1 MNIKEFSD
9 GFDTLLNS
17 FGVLPNIVLD
27 EYEKSVFLTNA
38 QEELIIELYNGKN
51 SFGDSFER
59 TEEVRRYISELV
71 KTYETNEKLIDY
83 LGISRNS
90 IFFKIPEDVWF
101 ITYESAILQDDRLGC
116 SNGGEVLVVPVAQD
130 DFYKVQENPF
140 RGSNKRRALRL
151 DIKGNVIELVSEY
164 NVDKYLIRYIARP
177 NPIILVN
184 LPDGLSINGVSAETE
199 CELNPVIHRVILERA
214 VRLAIAS
221 RTQLAGN
228 KE

>member
-17 FGVLPNIVLD
+17 FRVLPNIVLD

-71 KTYETNEKLIDY
+71 KTYETNEKLTDY

-90 IFFKIPEDVWF
+90 MFQKMYGLLPM
-101 ITYESAILQDDRLGC
+101 
-116 SNGGEVLVVPVAQD
+116 
-130 DFYKVQENPF
+130 
-140 RGSNKRRALRL
+140 
-151 DIKGNVIELVSEY
+151 
-164 NVDKYLIRYIARP
+164 
-177 NPIILVN
+177 N
-184 LPDGLSINGVSAETE
+184 LLSCKMID
-199 CELNPVIHRVILERA
+199 
-214 VRLAIAS
+214 
-221 RTQLAGN
+221 
-228 KE
+228 